1 MIMATDDFQERLRRI
16 QTQNPQGAIPAQG
29 DEVQEDVP
37 RSNPAMTLMA
47 ALVSLPVG
55 LALGI
60 LTGLYFKAAQGLGHN
75 PMVLGVLG
83 ALYALA
89 LAGLMAGFL
98 WVEKLPLAFPACLVG
113 LIGAAIGTAAMMVL

>member
-1 MIMATDDFQERLRRI
+1 MASDDFQERLRRI
-16 QTQNPQGAIPAQG
+16 QSQGQPQGGPTLSAPEPEEA
-29 DEVQEDVP
+29 P
-37 RSNPAMTLMA
+37 RSNPALILLA

-60 LTGLYFKAAQGLGHN
+60 LTGLYFNAAQGLGHN

-83 ALYALA
+83 AIYAIV

-98 WVEKLPLAFPACLVG
+98 WVEKLPFAFPACLVG